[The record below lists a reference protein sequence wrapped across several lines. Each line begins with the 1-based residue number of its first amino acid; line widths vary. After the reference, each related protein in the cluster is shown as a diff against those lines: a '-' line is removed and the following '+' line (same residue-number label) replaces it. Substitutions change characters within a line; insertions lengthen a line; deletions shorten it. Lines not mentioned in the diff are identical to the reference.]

1 MNRLC
6 CEEVSNFDGSGMH
19 LMIVDFT
26 AGISEF
32 NNCIPC
38 TTELIVTRIEIMQ
51 LMLQLN
57 SFIKV
62 LGNNSKTEL
71 AQN

>member
-1 MNRLC
+1 
-6 CEEVSNFDGSGMH
+6 
-19 LMIVDFT
+19 MIVDFT